1 MKQLPSN
8 KLLMKKYRLSED
20 ELLKLMQKCIQYY
33 LSEEELY
40 KFILE
45 DNMKKEMKLNKRYI
59 CYYY

>member
-8 KLLMKKYRLSED
+8 KTLMNKYCLNEK

-40 KFILE
+40 EFILE
-45 DNMKKEMKLNKRYI
+45 AHMKKEMKLNKRHS